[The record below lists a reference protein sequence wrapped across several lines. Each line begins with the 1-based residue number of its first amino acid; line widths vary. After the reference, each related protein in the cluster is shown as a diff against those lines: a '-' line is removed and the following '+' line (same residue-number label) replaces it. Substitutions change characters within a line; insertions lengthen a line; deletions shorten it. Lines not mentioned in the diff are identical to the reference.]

1 MESCLMGDSISVL
14 QDEEI
19 PDILHNNVN
28 TFNTAELYILKNGYE
43 SISCMCF
50 CHTYMHK
57 RPKKFILDYPYSLNL
72 AMEPQDAK
80 KPQTLKNLEAL

>member
-28 TFNTAELYILKNGYE
+28 TFNTAEL
-43 SISCMCF
+43 
-50 CHTYMHK
+50 
-57 RPKKFILDYPYSLNL
+57 
-72 AMEPQDAK
+72 
-80 KPQTLKNLEAL
+80 